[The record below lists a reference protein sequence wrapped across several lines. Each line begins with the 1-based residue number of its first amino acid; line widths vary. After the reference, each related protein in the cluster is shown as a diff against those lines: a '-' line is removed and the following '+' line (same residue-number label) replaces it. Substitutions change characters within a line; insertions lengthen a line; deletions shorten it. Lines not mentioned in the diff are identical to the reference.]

1 MQCQIF
7 AGKYHGWQ
15 TFFFFDGHGWQT
27 LNVCKPRQ
35 QLLNT
40 IMPMRVFISKKEK
53 KNHYAFPAVAAGRE
67 YRGASPA
74 RGRPEPSP
82 PSVARSDGRLQV
94 LGPSIPGVLGPPS
107 PLVYKTSRRPLHF
120 ERRSERETEQPQ
132 SHRPCRSGR
141 RSPSISSPLPL
152 GKAPSFTRSSLGPS
166 SRFPALICAVSA

>member
-1 MQCQIF
+1 MSDICWKISWV
-7 AGKYHGWQ
+7 AN
-15 TFFFFDGHGWQT
+15 FFFDRRVANVKRLQT
-27 LNVCKPRQ
+27 EAA
-35 QLLNT
+35 T
-40 IMPMRVFISKKEK
+40 IEYHYADACFYFEKRKKK
-53 KNHYAFPAVAAGRE
+53 HYAFPAVAAGRE
-67 YRGASPA
+67 YRGASPPPS

-82 PSVARSDGRLQV
+82 PSVARSDGRLEV

-152 GKAPSFTRSSLGPS
+152 GKALPPL
-166 SRFPALICAVSA
+166 PALASVRRLVSLP